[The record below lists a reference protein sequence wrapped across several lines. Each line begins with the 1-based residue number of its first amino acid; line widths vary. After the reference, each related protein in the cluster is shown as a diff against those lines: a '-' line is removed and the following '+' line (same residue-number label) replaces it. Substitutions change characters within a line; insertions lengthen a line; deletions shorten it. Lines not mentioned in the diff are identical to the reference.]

1 MRLKATAVL
10 LFLAAALS
18 AQAPPADDRFYQAI
32 RQNDL
37 TALRQL
43 TAARGVN
50 AKDGLGQT
58 PLMLAAAF
66 GTVDAMQGL
75 LDGGADARAASN
87 SGVTALHWAATNF
100 QKTSLLLGAGAD
112 VNVATQLGR
121 TPLMIAASAHG
132 TAPVVGLLLSRGA
145 DVNAA
150 DTVGVTPLIAA
161 AAVNNHEA
169 ARLILARGASVNA
182 VARVGQSATPLIG
195 AAYNGNVPLM
205 RLLLDARA
213 DVKAVSAD
221 RAGNVKNGAVL
232 FGNVTALHMA
242 VSSGEAEAVRLMLD
256 SGADV
261 NARDVRGMTPL
272 VWAIAT
278 DRPSLRIVRALVEH
292 GAKASITTNDGEDAH
307 AWARKFNNP
316 PVLKALG
323 LKPGAATTVAPVAR
337 PSPSPREAVARS
349 VPLLQLASGKM
360 LTGGGCAACHAQ
372 PLSAMTVDLARNAG
386 WTDAVAD
393 GDVQQVSAS
402 LAAGAQALLEVREGG
417 GTPDTQVYLTMALA
431 SHGTPATRGTDALA
445 HFLAAK
451 QRPDGSWN
459 GVGATRAPIQ
469 DGDFSRTAMAI
480 RALSAYATPARL
492 TEYRERVGR
501 AATWLAAQTP
511 MSTED
516 RVMQLLGL
524 QWAGLRLEVRQARG
538 RELAKLQR
546 PDGGWAQ
553 TPFLASDAYATGQ
566 VIYTLRQ
573 MQVPAHDPGL
583 QRGVAFLTRTQ
594 QEDGSWHVKSRAMK
608 IQPYFESGF
617 PHGHDQWISQ
627 AATSWAAMALAT
639 AAVERPTATARR

>member
-1 MRLKATAVL
+1 
-10 LFLAAALS
+10 
-18 AQAPPADDRFYQAI
+18 
-32 RQNDL
+32 
-37 TALRQL
+37 
-43 TAARGVN
+43 
-50 AKDGLGQT
+50 
-58 PLMLAAAF
+58 MLAAAF
-66 GTVDAMQGL
+66 GSVDAVRTL
-75 LDGGADARAASN
+75 LDGGADARAAS
-87 SGVTALHWAATNF
+87 SSKVTALHWAATSF
-100 QKTSLLLGAGAD
+100 EKTLLLLAAGAD

-132 TAPVVGLLLSRGA
+132 TAPVVKLLLSKGA

-161 AAVNNHEA
+161 AAVNNGEA

-182 VARVGQSATPLIG
+182 VARIGQSATPLLG
-195 AAYNGNVPLM
+195 AAIQGNVPLM
-205 RLLLDARA
+205 RLLLDAKA

-221 RAGNVKNGAVL
+221 RAGTVKNGAVL
-232 FGNVTALHMA
+232 FGSVTALHMA
-242 VSSGEAEAVRLMLD
+242 VSSGDADAVRLMLD

-261 NARDVRGMTPL
+261 NAQDVRGMTPL
-272 VWAIAT
+272 VWAVAT
-278 DRPSLRIVRALVEH
+278 DRPNVRIVRALVEH
-292 GAKASITTNDGEDAH
+292 GAKAAIKTKDGEDAH

-323 LKPGAATTVAPVAR
+323 LQPAPIKTADAR
-337 PSPSPREAVARS
+337 RRGSTLSPREAVGRS
-349 VPLLQLASGKM
+349 VPLLQLASGRM

-372 PLSAMTVDLARNAG
+372 PLSAMTVDLARKVG
-386 WTDAVAD
+386 WTDALAD

-402 LAAGAQALLEVREGG
+402 LAANAQALLELREGG
-417 GTPDTQVYLTMALA
+417 GTPDTQVYLAMALA

-459 GVGATRAPIQ
+459 GIGATRAPIQ

-480 RALSAYATPARL
+480 RALTVYATPARA
-492 TEYRERVGR
+492 TEYAERVGR
-501 AATWLAAQTP
+501 AASWLAAQTP
-511 MSTED
+511 LSTED

-524 QWAGLRLEVRQARG
+524 QWAGLRLETRHARS
-538 RELAKLQR
+538 RELASQQR

-566 VIYTLRQ
+566 TIYTLRQ
-573 MQVPAHDPGL
+573 LGVPPQDPGL
-583 QRGVAFLTRTQ
+583 QRGIAFLTRTQ
-594 QEDGSWHVKSRAMK
+594 QPDGSWFVRSRAMK

-627 AATSWAAMALAT
+627 AGTSWAAMALA
-639 AAVERPTATARR
+639 AAATEPPAATARR